1 MAECKKWQD
10 QGVNLM
16 YENRANRNGYKA
28 GALREGLQK
37 QYASDCEY
45 VVIFDADFQ
54 PEPNFLMKTVPY
66 LVGNNKLGMVQARW
80 KFVNADECLM
90 TRLQEMSLN
99 YHFSVEQEV
108 GSTTCQFFGFN
119 GKPESRL

>member
-66 LVGNNKLGMVQARW
+66 LVGNNKLGMVQARDGSLVRPMTYHALTYLLIY
-80 KFVNADECLM
+80 FIRLM
-90 TRLQEMSLN
+90 KL
-99 YHFSVEQEV
+99 
-108 GSTTCQFFGFN
+108 
-119 GKPESRL
+119 

>member
-80 KFVNADECLM
+80 KFGKTYDISCSYLSPNLFYQIDETLM
-90 TRLQEMSLN
+90 LCTILYIN
-99 YHFSVEQEV
+99 III
-108 GSTTCQFFGFN
+108 
-119 GKPESRL
+119 